1 MPESEDKRAFAKN
14 LLAQDSPPPDKQL
27 QHKEALFKKIK
38 HRLRLEKIVG
48 GAIYIALFSVAFWAY
63 QQSERT
69 DNVVHSICW
78 GAVSLHI
85 LLWFL
90 IYFLR
95 VIYRILAETIE
106 DAPERN
112 EKQQWRKQD
121 QFITV
126 LAVLVFTF
134 ATFLLYRSFLFTDP
148 SKAASIAARIFWAT
162 VFFLFW
168 YPFGTA
174 SLAGKLWLEHKR
186 MQLYIKSGKQGS
198 KAQGQ

>member
-1 MPESEDKRAFAKN
+1 MPESEDKKAFAKD

-38 HRLRLEKIVG
+38 HRLRLGKIVG
-48 GAIYIALFSVAFWAY
+48 GAIYIALFSVSFWAY
-63 QQSERT
+63 QQSEHT

-106 DAPERN
+106 EAPERN

-126 LAVLVFTF
+126 VAVLVFTF
-134 ATFLLYRSFLFTDP
+134 TTFLLYRSFLITDP
-148 SKAASIAARIFWAT
+148 LKAASIAARIFWAA

-186 MQLYIKSGKQGS
+186 MQLYIKSGKQGN